1 MDMGDIPTL
10 EQYETAL
17 RAQAIADYGAL
28 GVTVEEYDASY
39 PPRSRLQEWYDTIID
54 AARNGQ
60 SIPASVLDN
69 VATSAGAYQLGWLM
83 RAYPNSIP
91 GDYLPPHARAA
102 EA

>member
-1 MDMGDIPTL
+1 MGNIPTL

-39 PPRSRLQEWYDTIID
+39 PPRSRLQEWYETIID

-60 SIPASVLDN
+60 AIPAPVLDN
-69 VATSAGAYQLGWLM
+69 VATYVGAYQLGWLL
-83 RAYPNSIP
+83 RAYPTSTP
-91 GDYLPPHARAA
+91 SDYIPPHAR
-102 EA
+102 EAGA